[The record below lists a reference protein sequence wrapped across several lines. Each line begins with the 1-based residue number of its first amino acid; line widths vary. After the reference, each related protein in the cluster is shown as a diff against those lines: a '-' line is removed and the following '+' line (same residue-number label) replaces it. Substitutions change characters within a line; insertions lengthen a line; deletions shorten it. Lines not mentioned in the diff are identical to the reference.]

1 MKQKIKTGDEVLVIS
16 GGDKGRKGAVLGF
29 DAENKRVRVKSVRL
43 QTHYDKKEGIQ
54 KREGFI
60 DRSNIKLIKK
70 AEPKKKP
77 SSKKKAPP
85 KT

>member
-1 MKQKIKTGDEVLVIS
+1 MKQKIKVGDEVLVIA

-29 DAENKRVRVKSVRL
+29 DAAKRRVRVKSVRL

-54 KREGFI
+54 KREGLI
-60 DRSNIKLIKK
+60 DRSNIKLLKR
-70 AEPKKKP
+70 AEPKK
-77 SSKKKAPP
+77 SSKKKALP